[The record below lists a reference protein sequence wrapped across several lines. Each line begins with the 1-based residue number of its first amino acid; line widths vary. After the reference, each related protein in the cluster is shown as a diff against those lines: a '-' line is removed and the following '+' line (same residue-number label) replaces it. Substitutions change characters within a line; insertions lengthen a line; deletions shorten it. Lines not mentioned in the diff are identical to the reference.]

1 MGQEVVLDEI
11 KKKKSNGTVEEDLDN
26 LIDLE

>member
-1 MGQEVVLDEI
+1 MGQEIVLET
-11 KKKKSNGTVEEDLDN
+11 KKKKSNGKVEEDLDN